1 MMNSNDK
8 GYEEGD
14 AGTNKNRQNDSLK
27 EYLDKEPMTHVKVN
41 AGEPT
46 NVKGEPDDHKIT
58 TRGHTTISTEQASEE
73 YQKKKHTKIENDS

>member
-1 MMNSNDK
+1 MKNSNDK

-41 AGEPT
+41 TGGPT
-46 NVKGEPDDHKIT
+46 IRKGRP
-58 TRGHTTISTEQASEE
+58 R
-73 YQKKKHTKIENDS
+73 

>member
-46 NVKGEPDDHKIT
+46 NVKGEPDDHRIT
-58 TRGHTTISTEQASEE
+58 SGGL
-73 YQKKKHTKIENDS
+73 Y